1 VRGLHFFFTLS
12 KGLDDAQSFFGYA
25 CRPYRL
31 FAFYFSLQYHV
42 HTRHR
47 RDYDEQKAVV
57 VVYASFQ
64 SGQLKP
70 VLPVWLFLGQIFNFW
85 LFLTPLALFY
95 FWPFLAN
102 LIFYV
107 DLADK
112 VILVDFWALADF

>member
-1 VRGLHFFFTLS
+1 MTLS
-12 KGLDDAQSFFGYA
+12 LSLATLVDHTVFSHSI
-25 CRPYRL
+25 
-31 FAFYFSLQYHV
+31 FSLQYHV

-47 RDYDEQKAVV
+47 RHYNEQKAVV

-70 VLPVWLFLGQIFNFW
+70 VLPVWLFLGQICNFW
-85 LFLTPLALFY
+85 LFSTPLALFY